1 MELESLREATRKK
14 RSRNHFYNLNC
25 SSLNLMLLLLL
36 GCGLA
41 EGFFNVLSTTMT
53 YAFLWFRYNNND
65 NNSGQRLSEGTHPI
79 NDGQSGRPVSGPGH
93 GRFY

>member
-1 MELESLREATRKK
+1 
-14 RSRNHFYNLNC
+14 
-25 SSLNLMLLLLL
+25 MLLLLL
-36 GCGLA
+36 LFGCGLA

-53 YAFLWFRYNNND
+53 YAFLWFRYNNNN

-79 NDGQSGRPVSGPGH
+79 NDGQSGRSVFGPGH